1 MTSDLQVGTVT
12 NWTESVGISEW
23 IPDQRPFIHLPTS
36 VDSCIGSQ
44 IGIPAQ
50 RAHSSINPL
59 MWIGFRVTDW
69 HLLTSLSIKNQRSG
83 NAQNTGILALRDLF
97 CHCKIALCIQRSTT
111 TGGILGHV
119 NCTPECFSSA
129 LSTSLLHML
138 ICIFFHLGPLTVSRN
153 FTPLAPCCLRP
164 LTLKPPNPNLT
175 SLESTKMLQT
185 LKVRISFPTIFK
197 FRPFRGTC
205 SKTEKIS
212 SWLSYNWDACTSV
225 SCSSSLNKIILF
237 GYW

>member
-44 IGIPAQ
+44 IGIPLQ

-69 HLLTSLSIKNQRSG
+69 HFLTSLSIKTQRSR

-119 NCTPECFSSA
+119 NCTTECFSSA
-129 LSTSLLHML
+129 LSTPLLHML
-138 ICIFFHLGPLTVSRN
+138 HLLPPWAIDSLPQFYPTGAMLPPATNLE
-153 FTPLAPCCLRP
+153 APQILILLLWNRQRC
-164 LTLKPPNPNLT
+164 
-175 SLESTKMLQT
+175 
-185 LKVRISFPTIFK
+185 FK
-197 FRPFRGTC
+197 H
-205 SKTEKIS
+205 SKHSK
-212 SWLSYNWDACTSV
+212 
-225 SCSSSLNKIILF
+225 
-237 GYW
+237 